1 MSELL
6 NMNGFVIL
14 GNFILILRIFFRGNF
29 MRYFITL
36 SKYVL
41 YAYGLYLVRA
51 YVGTLFY
58 LLYIPIFLYQKF
70 KMNRNIFMKIFITL
84 PIVYFVYIIGY
95 KDIYNLLPFIAL
107 LVEIYLVPE
116 LNNNKKVV
124 SMSLRCILLMTYF
137 YHNNLILLF
146 ILETIDLA
154 FMNGYMFIKK
164 IVRVSDRGT
173 SPIGKL

>member
-1 MSELL
+1 
-6 NMNGFVIL
+6 
-14 GNFILILRIFFRGNF
+14 
-29 MRYFITL
+29 
-36 SKYVL
+36 
-41 YAYGLYLVRA
+41 
-51 YVGTLFY
+51 
-58 LLYIPIFLYQKF
+58 IPIFLYQKF
-70 KMNRNIFMKIFITL
+70 KMNKNIFMKIFITL

-124 SMSLRCILLMTYF
+124 SISLRCILLMTYF

-154 FMNGYMFIKK
+154 FMYGYMFIKK